1 MKDICCIGH
10 ITHDRIL
17 TPQRSIDMAGGTA
30 FYFAYGINPL
40 PKEVSFQLITK
51 VGNDAL
57 DEVERMREA
66 GIEIIASH
74 SRKTVFFENK
84 YGEDANQRTQR
95 VLAEADAFTLEDV
108 RSLEARVFHLGPLLK
123 NDFPTEVVRALKEKA
138 LVSIDIQGYLREVKG
153 KEVVAAEWT
162 EKEKVLRLTD
172 FVKLNEHEMSTI
184 SLLTN
189 PRSVAREL
197 AGYGIREVILTFGS
211 KGSLILK
218 DGIFYEI
225 PAYAPHALIDAT
237 GCGDTYG
244 CGYLYCRMQGMAPL
258 EAGKFAAAMCTKKL
272 EHSGPFH
279 GTLSDIRDII
289 G

>member
-10 ITHDRIL
+10 ITHDRII
-17 TPQRSIDMAGGTA
+17 TPQRSTDMAGGTA
-30 FYFAYGINPL
+30 FYFAYGINRL
-40 PKEVSFQLITK
+40 PRKVSFELVTK
-51 VGNDAL
+51 VGDDAL
-57 DEVERMREA
+57 GEVEKMREA
-66 GIEIIASH
+66 GIEVIANH

-84 YGEDANQRTQR
+84 YGENADHRTQR

-108 RSLEARVFHLGPLLK
+108 RPLEARVFHLGPLLK
-123 NDFPTEVVRALKEKA
+123 ADFPTEVVRALKEKA

-153 KEVVAAEWT
+153 EEVVAAEW
-162 EKEKVLRLTD
+162 KEREEVLRLTD
-172 FVKLNEHEMSTI
+172 FVKLNEHEMSTV

-218 DGIFYEI
+218 DGVFHEI

-244 CGYLYCRMQGMAPL
+244 CGYLYCRMQGIAPP

-272 EHSGPFH
+272 EHSGPFD
-279 GTLSDIRDII
+279 GTLGDIRDII

>member
-95 VLAEADAFTLEDV
+95 VLAEAEAFTPEDV
-108 RSLEARVFHLGPLLK
+108 RTLEARVFHLGSLLK
-123 NDFPTEVVRALKEKA
+123 ADFPIEVVRLLKKKA
-138 LVSIDIQGYLREVKG
+138 LISIDVQGFLREVRG
-153 KEVVAAEWT
+153 QEVIAAEWK
-162 EKEKVLRLTD
+162 EKEEMLRLVD
-172 FVKLNEHEMSTI
+172 FVKMNEYEMSTI
-184 SLLTN
+184 SLLSN
-189 PRSVAREL
+189 PRSVAQEL
-197 AGYGIREVILTFGS
+197 AGYGIREVIITLGS

-218 DGIFYEI
+218 DGLFYEI
-225 PAYAPHALIDAT
+225 PAYAPRMLIDAT
-237 GCGDTYG
+237 GCGDTYA
-244 CGYLYCRMQGMAPL
+244 CGYLYRRMQGMAPMD
-258 EAGKFAAAMCTKKL
+258 AGKFAAAMCTKKL
-272 EHSGPFH
+272 EHSGPFA
-279 GTLSDIRDII
+279 GTLDDIRHII